1 MNILNKV
8 RVWKKQRDTRNLL
21 SVMSARQLDDI
32 GLSRSGIEA
41 VVRNPHN
48 S

>member
-8 RVWKKQRDTRNLL
+8 RNGKQQRETRNLL
-21 SVMSARQLDDI
+21 NGMTPRQLDDI
-32 GLSRSGIEA
+32 GLTRSGIEA

-48 S
+48 A

>member
-8 RVWKKQRDTRNLL
+8 RNWKQQRETRNLL
-21 SVMSARQLDDI
+21 NGMTPRQLDDI
-32 GLSRSGIEA
+32 GLTRSGIEA

-48 S
+48 A

>member
-8 RVWKKQRDTRNLL
+8 RTWKQQRDTRALL
-21 SVMSARQLDDI
+21 NNMSARELDDI
-32 GLSRSGIEA
+32 GLTRGGIEA

-48 S
+48 V